1 MYHTHA
7 AGISRHEALTA
18 SISTET
24 AIMGNIRKQTIVS
37 SLLVYLGF
45 GVGALNMWLYMLE
58 SGPFSLE
65 EFGLTR
71 IFFDYAQNMLAFGA
85 LGVIPVIYKF
95 YPYYKDNLPRER
107 IDIMTWVMINALI
120 GIIFIFI
127 LSWLFQSYFV
137 RLYSAKSALVLDYYS
152 WMIPFSI
159 GMLFFS
165 VLEGFSWA
173 VGKSVLSNFL
183 KETLLRI
190 ITFFLI
196 VAVYL
201 RWISYTTFIQL
212 FSLLYLIIF
221 LVLLVQLIRENKL
234 HFSFTISRVTK
245 KFWKKML
252 GMQLLTYG
260 GTCIASIAATI
271 DVFIIA
277 GFQDLKAVGIFVFA
291 QYAANLIQVPLRS
304 IQAVSAGILSQ
315 AWKDKNLKEIDRIY
329 RRSCINLL
337 LLALF
342 VFGNLWLN
350 VKEAIE
356 VFHIQNAYAEG
367 LTVIFVLGMVRI
379 IDAGTGLN
387 ALVINT
393 STFWKFD
400 FYSGVVLLAFRLPLT
415 YFLIRQ
421 YGILGSAIAE
431 LIAYGVYNFIR
442 FEFLRR
448 KFHMQP
454 FDIKTLFALLLAVAA
469 YTVVHFICL
478 PLSGWAAIIIQSCLF
493 SGLMVLGI
501 FYGKITP
508 DAHQLLDVVKTKW
521 LRKN

>member
-1 MYHTHA
+1 
-7 AGISRHEALTA
+7 
-18 SISTET
+18 
-24 AIMGNIRKQTIVS
+24 MGNIRKQTIVS
-37 SLLVYLGF
+37 SILVYLGF
-45 GVGALNMWLYMLE
+45 GVGAVNMLLYSSE
-58 SGPFSLE
+58 SGTFSLE

-71 IFFDYAQNMLAFGA
+71 IFFDYAQNMLALGA
-85 LGVIPVIYKF
+85 LGTIPVIYKF
-95 YPYYKDNLPRER
+95 YPFYKDNLPKEKM
-107 IDIMTWVMINALI
+107 DIMTWALFSTLL
-120 GIIFIFI
+120 GMLLI
-127 LSWLFQSYFV
+127 LLLAWLFQSYFV
-137 RLYSAKSALVLDYYS
+137 NIYTAKSGLVVDYYN
-152 WMIPFSI
+152 WMIPFSL

-201 RWISYTTFIQL
+201 GWIDYATFIHL
-212 FSLLYLIIF
+212 FSFLYLIIF
-221 LVLLVQLIRENKL
+221 LVLLIQLIRENKL

-277 GFQDLKAVGIFVFA
+277 GFQNLKAVGIFVFA

-329 RRSCINLL
+329 KRSCINLL

-350 VKEAIE
+350 VKEAIQ
-356 VFHIQNAYAEG
+356 VLHIQNAYADG

-400 FYSGVVLLAFRLPLT
+400 FYSGVVLLALRLPLT
-415 YFLIRQ
+415 YFLIKN
-421 YGILGSAIAE
+421 YGILGSAVAE
-431 LIAYGVYNFIR
+431 LIAYSIYNFIR
-442 FEFLRR
+442 FEFLRK
-448 KFHMQP
+448 KFKMQP
-454 FDIKTLFALLLAVAA
+454 FDAKTLYALVLAIGA
-469 YTVVHFICL
+469 YFIANMIGY
-478 PLSGWAAIIIQSCLF
+478 PLSGWPSIAIKAIVF
-493 SGLMVLGI
+493 SGLMVIGI

-508 DAHQLLDVVKTKW
+508 DAHQLLDVA
-521 LRKN
+521 KNRWGKK

>member
-1 MYHTHA
+1 
-7 AGISRHEALTA
+7 
-18 SISTET
+18 
-24 AIMGNIRKQTIVS
+24 MGNIRKQTIVS
-37 SLLVYLGF
+37 SILVYLGF
-45 GVGALNMWLYMLE
+45 GVGAVNMLLYSSE

-71 IFFDYAQNMLAFGA
+71 IFFDYAQNMLALGA
-85 LGVIPVIYKF
+85 LGAIPVIYKF
-95 YPYYKDNLPRER
+95 YPFYKDNLPKEKM
-107 IDIMTWVMINALI
+107 DIMTWALFSTLI
-120 GIIFIFI
+120 GMLLI
-127 LSWLFQSYFV
+127 LLLAWLFQSYFV
-137 RLYSAKSALVLDYYS
+137 NIYTAKSGLVVDYYN
-152 WMIPFSI
+152 WMIPFSL

-201 RWISYTTFIQL
+201 GWINYATFIHL
-212 FSLLYLIIF
+212 FSTLYLIIF
-221 LVLLVQLIRENKL
+221 LVLLIQLIRENKL

-277 GFQDLKAVGIFVFA
+277 GFQNLKAVGIFVFA

-329 RRSCINLL
+329 KRSCINLL

-350 VKEAIE
+350 VKEAIQ
-356 VFHIQNAYAEG
+356 VFHIQNAYADG

-400 FYSGVVLLAFRLPLT
+400 FYSGVVLLALRLPLT
-415 YFLIRQ
+415 YFLIKN
-421 YGILGSAIAE
+421 YGILGSAVAE
-431 LIAYGVYNFIR
+431 LIAYSIYNFIR
-442 FEFLRR
+442 FEFLRK
-448 KFHMQP
+448 KFNMQP
-454 FDIKTLFALLLAVAA
+454 FDAKTLYALVLAIAA
-469 YTVVHFICL
+469 YFIANIIGY
-478 PLSGWAAIIIQSCLF
+478 PLSGWPSIAIKAIVF
-493 SGLMVLGI
+493 SGLMVVGI

-508 DAHQLLDVVKTKW
+508 DAHQLLEVAKNKW
-521 LRKN
+521 RKK

>member
-1 MYHTHA
+1 
-7 AGISRHEALTA
+7 
-18 SISTET
+18 
-24 AIMGNIRKQTIVS
+24 MGNIRKQTIVS
-37 SLLVYLGF
+37 SILVYLGF
-45 GVGALNMWLYMLE
+45 GVGAVNMLLYSSE

-71 IFFDYAQNMLAFGA
+71 IFFDYAQNMLALGA
-85 LGVIPVIYKF
+85 LGTIPVIYKF
-95 YPYYKDNLPRER
+95 YPFYKDNLPKEKM
-107 IDIMTWVMINALI
+107 DIMTWALFSTLL
-120 GIIFIFI
+120 GMLLI
-127 LSWLFQSYFV
+127 LLLAWLFQSYFV
-137 RLYSAKSALVLDYYS
+137 NIYTAKSGLVVDYYN
-152 WMIPFSI
+152 WMIPFSL

-201 RWISYTTFIQL
+201 GWIDYATFIHL
-212 FSLLYLIIF
+212 FSFLYLIIF
-221 LVLLVQLIRENKL
+221 LVLLIQLIRENKL

-277 GFQDLKAVGIFVFA
+277 GFQNLKAVGIFVFA

-329 RRSCINLL
+329 KRSCINLL

-350 VKEAIE
+350 VKEAIQ
-356 VFHIQNAYAEG
+356 VLHIQNAYADG

-400 FYSGVVLLAFRLPLT
+400 FYSGVVLLALRLPLT
-415 YFLIRQ
+415 YFLIKN
-421 YGILGSAIAE
+421 YGILGSAVAE
-431 LIAYGVYNFIR
+431 LIAYSIYNFIR
-442 FEFLRR
+442 FEFLRK
-448 KFHMQP
+448 KFKMQP
-454 FDIKTLFALLLAVAA
+454 FDAKTLYALVLAIAA
-469 YTVVHFICL
+469 YFIANMIGY
-478 PLSGWAAIIIQSCLF
+478 PLSGWPSIAIKAIVF
-493 SGLMVLGI
+493 SGLMVIGI

-508 DAHQLLDVVKTKW
+508 DAHQLLDVA
-521 LRKN
+521 KNRWGKK

>member
-1 MYHTHA
+1 M
-7 AGISRHEALTA
+7 
-18 SISTET
+18 
-24 AIMGNIRKQTIVS
+24 
-37 SLLVYLGF
+37 LL
-45 GVGALNMWLYMLE
+45 
-58 SGPFSLE
+58 
-65 EFGLTR
+65 
-71 IFFDYAQNMLAFGA
+71 
-85 LGVIPVIYKF
+85 
-95 YPYYKDNLPRER
+95 
-107 IDIMTWVMINALI
+107 
-120 GIIFIFI
+120 
-127 LSWLFQSYFV
+127 
-137 RLYSAKSALVLDYYS
+137 
-152 WMIPFSI
+152 
-159 GMLFFS
+159 FS
-165 VLEGFSWA
+165 VMEGFSWA

-196 VAVYL
+196 TAVYL
-201 RWISYTTFIQL
+201 GWINYSTFIQL
-212 FSLLYLIIF
+212 FSLQFIVIF
-221 LVLLVQLIRENKL
+221 LVLMFQLIRENKL
-234 HFSFTISRVTK
+234 HFAFNVSRVTK

-277 GFQDLKAVGIFVFA
+277 GFQNLKAVGIFVFA

-315 AWKDKNLKEIDRIY
+315 AWKDKNLTEINRIY

-342 VFGNLWLN
+342 IFGNVWLN
-350 VKEAIE
+350 VREAIN
-356 VFHIQNAYAEG
+356 VLHIQNDYADG
-367 LTVIFVLGMVRI
+367 LTVLFVLGMVRI

-400 FYSGVVLLAFRLPLT
+400 FYSGVILLAFRLPLT
-415 YFLIRQ
+415 YLLIRN

-431 LIAYGVYNFIR
+431 LIAYSIYNFIR

-448 KFHMQP
+448 KFNMQP
-454 FDIKTLFALLLAVAA
+454 FDRKTVSALLLGLTSFAIA
-469 YTVVHFICL
+469 HFISL
-478 PLSGWAAIIIQSCLF
+478 PLSGWPSIVIKTLIF
-493 SGLMVLGI
+493 STLMVLGI

-508 DAHQLLDVVKTKW
+508 DAHQLLEVAKNRW
-521 LRKN
+521 LSKK

>member
-1 MYHTHA
+1 
-7 AGISRHEALTA
+7 
-18 SISTET
+18 
-24 AIMGNIRKQTIVS
+24 MGNIRKQTIVS
-37 SLLVYLGF
+37 SILVYLGF
-45 GVGALNMWLYMLE
+45 GVGAVNMLLYSSE
-58 SGPFSLE
+58 SGTFSLE

-71 IFFDYAQNMLAFGA
+71 IFFDYAQNMLALGA
-85 LGVIPVIYKF
+85 LGTIPVIYKF
-95 YPYYKDNLPRER
+95 YPFYKDNLPKEKM
-107 IDIMTWVMINALI
+107 DIMTWALFSSLL
-120 GIIFIFI
+120 GMLLI
-127 LSWLFQSYFV
+127 LLLAWLFQSYFV
-137 RLYSAKSALVLDYYS
+137 NIYTAKSGLVVDYYN
-152 WMIPFSI
+152 WMIPFSL

-201 RWISYTTFIQL
+201 GWIDYATFIHL
-212 FSLLYLIIF
+212 FSFLYLIIF
-221 LVLLVQLIRENKL
+221 LVLLIQLIRENKL

-277 GFQDLKAVGIFVFA
+277 GFQNLKAVGIFVFA

-329 RRSCINLL
+329 KRSCINLL

-350 VKEAIE
+350 VKEAIQ
-356 VFHIQNAYAEG
+356 VLHIQNAYADG

-400 FYSGVVLLAFRLPLT
+400 FYSGVVLLALRLPLT
-415 YFLIRQ
+415 YFLIKN
-421 YGILGSAIAE
+421 YGILGSAVAE
-431 LIAYGVYNFIR
+431 LIAYSIYNFIR
-442 FEFLRR
+442 FEFLRK
-448 KFHMQP
+448 KFKMQP
-454 FDIKTLFALLLAVAA
+454 FDAKTLYALVLAIAA
-469 YTVVHFICL
+469 YFIANMIGY
-478 PLSGWAAIIIQSCLF
+478 PLSGWPSIAIKAIVF
-493 SGLMVLGI
+493 SGLMVIGI

-508 DAHQLLDVVKTKW
+508 DAHQLLDVA
-521 LRKN
+521 KNRWGKK

>member
-1 MYHTHA
+1 
-7 AGISRHEALTA
+7 
-18 SISTET
+18 
-24 AIMGNIRKQTIVS
+24 MGNIRKQTIVS
-37 SLLVYLGF
+37 SILVYLGF
-45 GVGALNMWLYMLE
+45 GVGAVNMLLYSSQ

-71 IFFDYAQNMLAFGA
+71 IFFDYAQNMLALGA
-85 LGVIPVIYKF
+85 LGTIPVIYKF
-95 YPYYKDNLPRER
+95 YPFYKDNLPKEKM
-107 IDIMTWVMINALI
+107 DIMTWALFSTLL
-120 GIIFIFI
+120 GMLLI
-127 LSWLFQSYFV
+127 LLLAWLFQSYFV
-137 RLYSAKSALVLDYYS
+137 NIYTAKSGLVVDYYN
-152 WMIPFSI
+152 WMIPFSL

-201 RWISYTTFIQL
+201 GWIDYATFIHL
-212 FSLLYLIIF
+212 FSFLYLIIF
-221 LVLLVQLIRENKL
+221 LVLLIQLIRENKL

-277 GFQDLKAVGIFVFA
+277 GFQNLKAVGIFVFA

-329 RRSCINLL
+329 KRSCINLL

-350 VKEAIE
+350 VKEAIQ
-356 VFHIQNAYAEG
+356 VLHIQNAYADG

-400 FYSGVVLLAFRLPLT
+400 FYSGVVLLALRLPLT
-415 YFLIRQ
+415 YFLIKN
-421 YGILGSAIAE
+421 YGILGSAVAE
-431 LIAYGVYNFIR
+431 LIAYSIYNFIR
-442 FEFLRR
+442 FEFLRK
-448 KFHMQP
+448 KFKMQP
-454 FDIKTLFALLLAVAA
+454 FDAKTLYALVLAIAA
-469 YTVVHFICL
+469 YFIANIIGY
-478 PLSGWAAIIIQSCLF
+478 PLSGWPSIAIKAIVF
-493 SGLMVLGI
+493 SGLMVIGI
-501 FYGKITP
+501 FYWKITP
-508 DAHQLLDVVKTKW
+508 DAHQLLDVA
-521 LRKN
+521 KNRWGKK

>member
-1 MYHTHA
+1 
-7 AGISRHEALTA
+7 
-18 SISTET
+18 
-24 AIMGNIRKQTIVS
+24 MGNIRKQTIVS
-37 SLLVYLGF
+37 SILVYLGF
-45 GVGALNMWLYMLE
+45 GVGAVNMLLYSSE
-58 SGPFSLE
+58 SGTFSLE

-71 IFFDYAQNMLAFGA
+71 IFFDYAQNMLALGA
-85 LGVIPVIYKF
+85 LGTIPVIYKF
-95 YPYYKDNLPRER
+95 YPFYKDNLPKEKM
-107 IDIMTWVMINALI
+107 DIMTWALFSSLL
-120 GIIFIFI
+120 GMLLI
-127 LSWLFQSYFV
+127 LLLAWLFQSYFV
-137 RLYSAKSALVLDYYS
+137 NIYTAKSGLVVDYYN
-152 WMIPFSI
+152 WMIPFSL

-201 RWISYTTFIQL
+201 GWIDYATFIHL
-212 FSLLYLIIF
+212 FSFLYLIIF
-221 LVLLVQLIRENKL
+221 LVLLIQLIRENKL
-234 HFSFTISRVTK
+234 YFSFTISRVTK

-277 GFQDLKAVGIFVFA
+277 GFQNLKAVGIFVFA

-329 RRSCINLL
+329 KRSCINLL

-350 VKEAIE
+350 VKEAIQ
-356 VFHIQNAYAEG
+356 VLHIQNAYADG

-400 FYSGVVLLAFRLPLT
+400 FYSGVVLLALRLPLT
-415 YFLIRQ
+415 YFLIKN
-421 YGILGSAIAE
+421 YGILGSAVAE
-431 LIAYGVYNFIR
+431 LIAYSIYNFIR
-442 FEFLRR
+442 FEFLRK
-448 KFHMQP
+448 KFKMQP
-454 FDIKTLFALLLAVAA
+454 FDAKTLYALVLAIGA
-469 YTVVHFICL
+469 YFIANMIGY
-478 PLSGWAAIIIQSCLF
+478 PLSGWPSIAIKAIVF
-493 SGLMVLGI
+493 SGLMVIGI

-508 DAHQLLDVVKTKW
+508 DAHQLLDVA
-521 LRKN
+521 KNRWGKK

>member
-1 MYHTHA
+1 
-7 AGISRHEALTA
+7 
-18 SISTET
+18 
-24 AIMGNIRKQTIVS
+24 MGNIRKQTIVS
-37 SLLVYLGF
+37 SILVYLGF
-45 GVGALNMWLYMLE
+45 GVGAVNMLLYSSE
-58 SGPFSLE
+58 SGTFSLE

-71 IFFDYAQNMLAFGA
+71 IFFDYAQNMLALGA
-85 LGVIPVIYKF
+85 LGTIPVIYKF
-95 YPYYKDNLPRER
+95 YPFYKDNLPKEKM
-107 IDIMTWVMINALI
+107 DIMTWALFSTLL
-120 GIIFIFI
+120 GMLLI
-127 LSWLFQSYFV
+127 LLLAWLFQSYFV
-137 RLYSAKSALVLDYYS
+137 NIYTAKSGLVVDYYN
-152 WMIPFSI
+152 WMIPFSL

-201 RWISYTTFIQL
+201 GWIDYATFIHL
-212 FSLLYLIIF
+212 FSFLYLIIF
-221 LVLLVQLIRENKL
+221 LVLLIQLIRENKL

-277 GFQDLKAVGIFVFA
+277 GFQNLKAVGIFVFA

-329 RRSCINLL
+329 KRSCINLL

-350 VKEAIE
+350 VKEAIQ
-356 VFHIQNAYAEG
+356 VLHIQNAYADG

-400 FYSGVVLLAFRLPLT
+400 FYSGVVLLALRLPLT
-415 YFLIRQ
+415 YFLIKN
-421 YGILGSAIAE
+421 YGILGSAVAE
-431 LIAYGVYNFIR
+431 LIAYSIYNFIR
-442 FEFLRR
+442 FEFLRK
-448 KFHMQP
+448 KFKMQP
-454 FDIKTLFALLLAVAA
+454 FDAKTLYALVLAIAA
-469 YTVVHFICL
+469 YFIANMIGY
-478 PLSGWAAIIIQSCLF
+478 PLSGWPSIAIKAIVF
-493 SGLMVLGI
+493 SGLMVIGI

-508 DAHQLLDVVKTKW
+508 DAHQLLDVA
-521 LRKN
+521 KNRWGKK

>member
-1 MYHTHA
+1 
-7 AGISRHEALTA
+7 
-18 SISTET
+18 
-24 AIMGNIRKQTIVS
+24 MGNIRKQTIVS
-37 SLLVYLGF
+37 SILVYLGF
-45 GVGALNMWLYMLE
+45 GVGAVNMLLYSSE

-71 IFFDYAQNMLAFGA
+71 IFFDYAQNMLALGA
-85 LGVIPVIYKF
+85 LGTIPVIYKF
-95 YPYYKDNLPRER
+95 YPFYKDNLPKEKM
-107 IDIMTWVMINALI
+107 DIMTWALFSTLL
-120 GIIFIFI
+120 GMLLI
-127 LSWLFQSYFV
+127 LLLAWLFQSYFV
-137 RLYSAKSALVLDYYS
+137 NIYTAKSGLVVDYYN
-152 WMIPFSI
+152 WMIPFSL

-201 RWISYTTFIQL
+201 GWIDYATFIHL
-212 FSLLYLIIF
+212 FSFLYLIIF
-221 LVLLVQLIRENKL
+221 LVLLIQLIRENKL
-234 HFSFTISRVTK
+234 YFSFTISRVTK

-277 GFQDLKAVGIFVFA
+277 GFQNLKAVGIFVFA

-329 RRSCINLL
+329 KRSCINLL

-350 VKEAIE
+350 VKEAIQ
-356 VFHIQNAYAEG
+356 VLHIQNAYADG

-400 FYSGVVLLAFRLPLT
+400 FYSGVVLLALRLPLT
-415 YFLIRQ
+415 YFLIKN
-421 YGILGSAIAE
+421 YGILGSAVAE
-431 LIAYGVYNFIR
+431 LIAYSIYNFIR
-442 FEFLRR
+442 FEFLRK
-448 KFHMQP
+448 KFKMQP
-454 FDIKTLFALLLAVAA
+454 FDAKTLYALVLAIAA
-469 YTVVHFICL
+469 YFIANMIGY
-478 PLSGWAAIIIQSCLF
+478 PLSGWPSIAIKAIVF
-493 SGLMVLGI
+493 SGLMVIGI

-508 DAHQLLDVVKTKW
+508 DAHQLLDVA
-521 LRKN
+521 KNRWGKK

>member
-1 MYHTHA
+1 
-7 AGISRHEALTA
+7 
-18 SISTET
+18 
-24 AIMGNIRKQTIVS
+24 MGNIRKQTIVS
-37 SLLVYLGF
+37 SILVYLGF
-45 GVGALNMWLYMLE
+45 GVGAINMLLYSSQ
-58 SGPFSLE
+58 SGPFSPE

-85 LGVIPVIYKF
+85 MGVIPVIYKF
-95 YPYYKDNLPRER
+95 YPYYKDNLPREQM
-107 IDIMTWVMINALI
+107 DIMTWGMISSLI
-120 GIIFIFI
+120 GILLILC
-127 LSWLFQSYFV
+127 LSWLFRSYFV
-137 RLYSAKSALVLDYYS
+137 SIYTVKSSLVVDFYS

-159 GMLFFS
+159 GMLLFS
-165 VLEGFSWA
+165 VMEGFSWA

-196 VAVYL
+196 TAVYL
-201 RWISYTTFIQL
+201 GWINYSTFIQL
-212 FSLLYLIIF
+212 FSLQFIVIF
-221 LVLLVQLIRENKL
+221 LVLMFQLIREKKL
-234 HFSFTISRVTK
+234 HFAFNVSRVTK

-277 GFQDLKAVGIFVFA
+277 GFQNLKAVGIFVFA

-315 AWKDKNLKEIDRIY
+315 AWKDKNLTEINRIY

-342 VFGNLWLN
+342 IFGNVWLN
-350 VKEAIE
+350 VREAIN
-356 VFHIQNAYAEG
+356 VLHIQNDYADG
-367 LTVIFVLGMVRI
+367 LTVLFVLGMVRI

-400 FYSGVVLLAFRLPLT
+400 FYSGVILLAFRLPLT
-415 YFLIRQ
+415 YLLIRN

-431 LIAYGVYNFIR
+431 LIAYSIYNFIR

-448 KFHMQP
+448 KFNMQP
-454 FDIKTLFALLLAVAA
+454 FDRKTGYALLLGLVSFAIA
-469 YTVVHFICL
+469 HFISL
-478 PLSGWAAIIIQSCLF
+478 PLSGWPSIVIKTLLF
-493 SGLMVLGI
+493 STLMVLGI

-508 DAHQLLDVVKTKW
+508 DAHQLLEVAKNRW
-521 LRKN
+521 LSKK

>member
-1 MYHTHA
+1 
-7 AGISRHEALTA
+7 
-18 SISTET
+18 
-24 AIMGNIRKQTIVS
+24 MGNIRKQTIVS
-37 SLLVYLGF
+37 SILVYLGF
-45 GVGALNMWLYMLE
+45 GVGAINMLLYSSE
-58 SGPFSLE
+58 SGPFSPE

-71 IFFDYAQNMLAFGA
+71 VFFDYAQNMLAFGA

-95 YPYYKDNLPRER
+95 YPYYKDNLTKEKM
-107 IDIMTWVMINALI
+107 DIMTWGMFSSLAGLI
-120 GIIFIFI
+120 LILL
-127 LSWLFQSYFV
+127 LSWFFESYFIHFF
-137 RLYSAKSALVLDYYS
+137 SAKSRLVVEFYGWL
-152 WMIPFSI
+152 IPFSM

-201 RWISYTTFIQL
+201 KWISYSTFVHF
-212 FSLLYLIIF
+212 FSFQFLIIF
-221 LVLLVQLIRENKL
+221 IVLLVQLIRENKL

-277 GFQDLKAVGIFVFA
+277 GFQNLKAVGIFVFA

-342 VFGNLWLN
+342 IFGNVWLN
-350 VKEAIE
+350 VKEAIQ
-356 VFHIQNAYAEG
+356 VLHIQNAYAEG
-367 LTVIFVLGMVRI
+367 LTVLFVLGVVRI

-400 FYSGVVLLAFRLPLT
+400 FYSGIVLLAFRLPLT
-415 YFLIRQ
+415 YVLIKN

-431 LIAYGVYNFIR
+431 LIAYSIYNFIR

-448 KFHMQP
+448 KFNMQP
-454 FDIKTLFALLLAVAA
+454 FDSKTLYALLLAGGAFSSA
-469 YTVVHFICL
+469 HFIGWS
-478 PLSGWAAIIIQSCLF
+478 LSGWPSIAIKIVVF
-493 SGLMVLGI
+493 SGLMVIGI

-508 DAHQLLDVVKTKW
+508 DAHQLLEVAKNRW
-521 LRKN
+521 RSRK

>member
-1 MYHTHA
+1 
-7 AGISRHEALTA
+7 
-18 SISTET
+18 
-24 AIMGNIRKQTIVS
+24 MGNIRKQTIVS
-37 SLLVYLGF
+37 SILVYLGF
-45 GVGALNMWLYMLE
+45 GVGAVNMLLYSSE

-71 IFFDYAQNMLAFGA
+71 IFFDYAQNMLALGA
-85 LGVIPVIYKF
+85 LGAIPVIYKF
-95 YPYYKDNLPRER
+95 YPFYKDNLPKEKM
-107 IDIMTWVMINALI
+107 DIMTWALFSTLI
-120 GIIFIFI
+120 GMLLI
-127 LSWLFQSYFV
+127 LLLAWLFQSYFV
-137 RLYSAKSALVLDYYS
+137 NIYTAKSGLVVDYYS
-152 WMIPFSI
+152 WMIPFSL

-201 RWISYTTFIQL
+201 GWINYATFIHL
-212 FSLLYLIIF
+212 FSTLYLIIF
-221 LVLLVQLIRENKL
+221 LVLLVQLIREKKL
-234 HFSFTISRVTK
+234 YFSFTISRVTK

-277 GFQDLKAVGIFVFA
+277 GFQNLKAVGIFVFA

-329 RRSCINLL
+329 KRSCINLL

-350 VKEAIE
+350 VKEAIQ
-356 VFHIQNAYAEG
+356 VLHIQNDYADG

-400 FYSGVVLLAFRLPLT
+400 FYSGVVLLALRLPLT
-415 YFLIRQ
+415 YFLIKN

-431 LIAYGVYNFIR
+431 LIAYSIYNFIR

-448 KFHMQP
+448 KFNMQP
-454 FDIKTLFALLLAVAA
+454 FDIKTLYALLLAIAA
-469 YTVVHFICL
+469 YFIAHL
-478 PLSGWAAIIIQSCLF
+478 LGWSLSGWPSIAIKTILF
-493 SGLMVLGI
+493 SGVMVVGI

-508 DAHQLLDVVKTKW
+508 DAHQLLEVAKNKW
-521 LRKN
+521 GRK